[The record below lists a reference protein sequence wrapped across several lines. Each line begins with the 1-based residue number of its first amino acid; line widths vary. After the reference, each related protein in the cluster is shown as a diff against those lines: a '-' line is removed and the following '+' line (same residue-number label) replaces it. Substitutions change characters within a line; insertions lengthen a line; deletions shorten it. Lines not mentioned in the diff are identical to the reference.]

1 MDTRLQAHYRAHVVP
16 ALTKELEIKNVMQ
29 VPRLEKIVLNV
40 SVKEA
45 TQNVKLLETAAE
57 ELTIIAGQKS
67 QIRRAR
73 NSIANFKL
81 RENTPIGARV
91 TLRGRRMWEFLDRL
105 IHISLPR
112 VRDFRG
118 IDPRGFDGRGNYSF
132 GVTEQIIFPEIN
144 YDRVTKVTGMN
155 LSFVTSANTDAE
167 GKALLRHLGLPF
179 RQ

>member
-16 ALTKELEIKNVMQ
+16 ALTEELEIKNVMQ

-91 TLRGRRMWEFLDRL
+91 TCAAVACGSSW
-105 IHISLPR
+105 I
-112 VRDFRG
+112 V
-118 IDPRGFDGRGNYSF
+118 
-132 GVTEQIIFPEIN
+132 
-144 YDRVTKVTGMN
+144 
-155 LSFVTSANTDAE
+155 
-167 GKALLRHLGLPF
+167 
-179 RQ
+179 